1 MDLKAEEKGIDE
13 KPVDLKTGSIGA
25 AAGAVATAL
34 VMLFSG
40 KAMDEATVQ
49 TAIDTLAVQG
59 KVCELVEVKDKLALA
74 SDSIKPAYKKVYPEQ
89 VTRDSTGKIIK
100 TVKADTVD
108 VPAAPVLA
116 GFPDGV
122 SDYPMAAIV
131 KAGSTLRIVYILD
144 GKEIN
149 SHLIQPKTADWLI
162 SEKPTASIHSGK

>member
-1 MDLKAEEKGIDE
+1 MSDLKDV
-13 KPVDLKTGSIGA
+13 KPVVDPISGGIGVTVGLALAALLNGSGMVDLNQTDVNA
-25 AAGAVATAL
+25 ALDSLSA
-34 VMLFSG
+34 
-40 KAMDEATVQ
+40 
-49 TAIDTLAVQG
+49 QG
-59 KVCELVEVKDKLALA
+59 KIAVLPEVTDKLALS
-74 SDSIKPAYKKVYPEQ
+74 SDSIKPAYKKIYPER
-89 VTRDSTGKIIK
+89 VNRDSTGKVLS

-108 VPAAPVLA
+108 VAAAPVLA

-162 SEKPTASIHSGK
+162 SEKPTASIHTGK